1 MTIQET
7 AEHRFVIARF
17 FATMFADEISPEMY
31 GALNAD
37 KFLLDLKNAS
47 EKVRNLQLAK
57 GMKSF
62 FDFMDQAGVDS
73 HFNIRA
79 EYADLFLNAGPNP
92 VAPYESV
99 WADREPVTHQAPLFE
114 TREMLRKIGLHK
126 DPAYH
131 QPEDHIAVQFDLLA
145 EINRRAAAGDK
156 EAAQSR
162 YDFGRS
168 RVAWRTEFCA
178 ALASADKSGFYRAL
192 AELTLGWLF
201 VGHLASFPPEE
212 VAPQVPHEDI
222 AALGQILEQLP
233 LSRESYLLK
242 PGSLDPGP
250 MASFPSRCYSCGAVC
265 GMTAKVK
272 DGVLLSTS
280 GLPGDPKGAGRL
292 CPKGAAN
299 PAHVYSAYRLK
310 EPLIKENGRFV
321 KVSWDKALDKVVEG
335 MRSMEWSELGYFRGN
350 DWCNWIHEALF
361 DHLGCPK
368 TTHRPMCDNAN
379 RMANEH
385 NLNDKRPW
393 INYQEA
399 DYIVHFGMNELATS
413 YGQRKTA
420 ELKAA
425 LQRGAKLVVF
435 DPRRCETAAAARE
448 WVQIRPST
456 DAAVALAMCQVII
469 KNDLY
474 DHDFVSQWT
483 HGFQE
488 FKARLMGEEDGVV
501 RDPAWASRLSGVPA
515 ETIERI
521 ALEFAKAKNKG
532 AISWTGLAQV
542 PNGMYATAAVQALNG
557 LCGTFDAPGGPSLPF
572 KRKLSPAWG
581 EGQEK
586 PPKGS
591 APKLNKFG
599 MWSGW
604 APAFLLQNVESGKLK
619 GMVCYY
625 GDPVLSWGN
634 QEATTKAIEKM
645 QFKVCIDAFMCNTA
659 TLCDVV
665 LPDATWLEQ
674 SQIKPDWLYEA
685 FVGYFAEV
693 VSPQYNS
700 KPMYEIT
707 IELAKRL
714 GLGENFPWKNIE
726 EAFGNQLKGL
736 PVTLDQLKEK
746 GYVIT
751 DKAEYYKYRKW
762 GSLNPPKGYGSSGET
777 KTGKYN
783 FLNPVAQ
790 EKGVDPLPDYHPAPT
805 DLAPDA
811 AYPFIYVNFR
821 SFHHEHCSTFNNYRL
836 MKEVSGNPL
845 WVNHMDAHDLG
856 IEAGQKVTV
865 KSPWGVTEME
875 VFPTWDIMSGMVGAC
890 GGFGHIRG
898 LEGDPKF
905 PAFGGVN
912 GPAIGKPNTA
922 DDMGGTTLLKY
933 IKVRLEKAA

>member
-1 MTIQET
+1 MSIQET
-7 AEHRFVIARF
+7 AAHRFTTARF
-17 FATMFADEISPEMY
+17 LATMFADEISKEMY
-31 GALNAD
+31 AAL
-37 KFLLDLKNAS
+37 KSEGFLLGLKNAA
-47 EKVRNLQLAK
+47 EKVRNRELAR
-57 GMKSF
+57 GMNAF
-62 FDFMDQAGVDS
+62 FEFMDKAGVDS
-73 HFNIRA
+73 HFEIRA

-99 WADREPVTHQAPLFE
+99 WADREPVTHQEPLFE
-114 TREMLRKIGLHK
+114 TREMLRKSGLHK
-126 DPAYH
+126 DPDYP

-145 EINRRAAAGDK
+145 ELNRRSAAGDK
-156 EAAQSR
+156 EATQAR
-162 YDFGRS
+162 YEFGRS

-192 AELTLGWLF
+192 AEFTLGWLF
-201 VGHLASFPPEE
+201 VVHLAMFPPEE
-212 VAPQVPHEDI
+212 VAPQDPEADI
-222 AALGQILEQLP
+222 TLLAQALAPLP
-233 LSRESYLLK
+233 LSQESFLLK
-242 PGSLDPGP
+242 PGALDPEP
-250 MASFPSRCYSCGAVC
+250 ARSFPSHCYACGALC

-272 DGVLLSTS
+272 DGVLLKVA
-280 GLPGDPKGAGRL
+280 GLPGDPKGAGRM
-292 CPKGAAN
+292 CPKGASN

-310 EPLIKENGRFV
+310 EPLIKEKGRFV
-321 KVSWDKALDKVVEG
+321 KASWDEALDRVVEG
-335 MRSMEWSELGYFRGN
+335 MKAMEWSEMGYFRGN
-350 DWCNWIHEALF
+350 DMCNWVHEALF

-379 RMANEH
+379 RMSNEH

-448 WVQIRPST
+448 WVQIKPST

-483 HGFQE
+483 HGFEE
-488 FKARLMGEEDGVV
+488 FKARLMGQEDGVV
-501 RDPAWASRLSGVPA
+501 RDPAWAAKLSGVPA

-521 ALEFAKAKNKG
+521 ALEFAKARNKG

-591 APKLNKFG
+591 APKLNNFG
-599 MWSGW
+599 MWAGW

-619 GMVCYY
+619 GMVCYF

-634 QEATTKAIEKM
+634 QEAITKAIEKM

-674 SQIKPDWLYEA
+674 SQIKPDWLYDA
-685 FVGYFAEV
+685 FVGYFAQV
-693 VSPQYNS
+693 VKPQYNS
-700 KPMYEIT
+700 RPMYEIT

-714 GLGENFPWKNIE
+714 GLGEHFPWNDIE
-726 EAFGNQLKGL
+726 EAFNNQLRGL

-746 GYVIT
+746 GFVIT
-751 DKAEYYKYRKW
+751 DQAKYYKYREW
-762 GSLNPPKGYGSSGET
+762 GSLNPPDGYGSSGKT

-783 FLNPVAQ
+783 FVNPVAQ
-790 EKGVDPLPDYHPAPT
+790 EKGVDPLPDYHAAPT

-811 AYPFIYVNFR
+811 TYPFIYVNFR
-821 SFHHEHCSTFNNYRL
+821 SYHHEHSSTFNNYRL
-836 MKEVSGNPL
+836 MKEVHNNPI

-856 IEAGQKVTV
+856 IDAGQHVLV
-865 KSPWGVTEME
+865 KSPWGQAEME
-875 VFPTWDIMSGMVGAC
+875 VFPTWDIMSGMVGSS
-890 GGFGHIRG
+890 GGFGHSRG

-905 PAFGGVN
+905 PDFKGVN
-912 GPAIGKPNTA
+912 GPGIGKPNTA

-933 IKVRLEKAA
+933 IKVRLEKVA